1 MTKEWKNERLWW
13 AQRLIYRR
21 MEGIDRRFWND
32 GLEFSAMGVILQVMR
47 EDMTH
52 SQDGGE
58 SYSGMRPRSGY
69 QLNRMLPKSLQDY
82 DKLCSKENTTAR
94 HQ

>member
-32 GLEFSAMGVILQVMR
+32 GLEFSAMGVIL
-47 EDMTH
+47 
-52 SQDGGE
+52 
-58 SYSGMRPRSGY
+58 
-69 QLNRMLPKSLQDY
+69 
-82 DKLCSKENTTAR
+82 
-94 HQ
+94 